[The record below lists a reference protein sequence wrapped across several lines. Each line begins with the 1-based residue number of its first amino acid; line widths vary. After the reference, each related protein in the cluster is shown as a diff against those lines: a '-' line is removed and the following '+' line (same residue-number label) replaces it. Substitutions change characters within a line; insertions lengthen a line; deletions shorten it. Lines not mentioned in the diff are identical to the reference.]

1 VHCSLRYRLSE
12 YVARAISTYLTSETG
27 VTVIFES
34 AIVPKWKDSRI
45 SFKNVYVSRRPQ
57 PVDSAVPKRTPVG
70 HKAAVAYDVSSH
82 PAYHYSMEDE
92 EEVPQSHADDDLN
105 YSIFDLSIDSIDVT
119 LSLKRWLDG
128 KGLVEDAVVKGVRGV
143 LGTSQVSG
151 SVNLNSLITIFQDRR
166 SVFWDPEN
174 PLDPAAFRHV
184 ARPSEFELHSL
195 QLEDVLVTVYQPGD
209 FRPYT
214 ASIFRADLRTLRKQW
229 LFYDFLHAEN
239 VVGQF
244 DNCLFS
250 LHKPQS
256 IGRTTEQ
263 DIQDGKWSRMV
274 SGLGLSPSIGLPVL
288 ICARSLG
295 YALMA

>member
-1 VHCSLRYRLSE
+1 MYSLSE
-12 YVARAISTYLTSETG
+12 YVAKAISNYLTGETG

-45 SFKNVYVSRRPQ
+45 SFKNVYVSRRPLAANSTQ
-57 PVDSAVPKRTPVG
+57 EKVNDLG
-70 HKAAVAYDVSSH
+70 YKAAVAYDVSNH
-82 PAYHYSMEDE
+82 PAYNYNVEEDE
-92 EEVPQSHADDDLN
+92 EVAQNHADDDVN
-105 YSIFDLSIDSIDVT
+105 YSMFDLNIDSIDVT
-119 LSLKRWLDG
+119 LSLKHWLDG

-143 LGTSQVSG
+143 LGELLVSRTFTRINHDNI
-151 SVNLNSLITIFQDRR
+151 SDRR

-174 PLDPAAFRHV
+174 PLDPAAFRGV
-184 ARPSEFELHSL
+184 ARPGDFEFHSL
-195 QLEDVLVTVYQPGD
+195 QLEDVLVTVYQPGN

-214 ASIFRADLRTLRKQW
+214 ASIFRADIRTLRKQW
-229 LFYDFLHAEN
+229 LFYDFLRAEN

-274 SGLGLSPSIGLPVL
+274 SMQNLGIDDGPEVFS
-288 ICARSLG
+288 
-295 YALMA
+295 

>member
-1 VHCSLRYRLSE
+1 MHSLSE
-12 YVARAISTYLTSETG
+12 YVAKAISNYLTGETG

-45 SFKNVYVSRRPQ
+45 SFKNVYVSRRPLAAN
-57 PVDSAVPKRTPVG
+57 SAQKKGSTLG
-70 HKAAVAYDVSSH
+70 HKAAVAYDVSNH
-82 PAYHYSMEDE
+82 PAYNYTVEEDE
-92 EEVPQSHADDDLN
+92 EVAQSHADDDIN
-105 YSIFDLSIDSIDVT
+105 YSMFDLNIDSIDVT

-143 LGTSQVSG
+143 LGELLVSRNTRIDHDNI
-151 SVNLNSLITIFQDRR
+151 SDRR

-174 PLDPAAFRHV
+174 PLDPAAFRGV
-184 ARPSEFELHSL
+184 ARPGDFEFHSL
-195 QLEDVLVTVYQPGD
+195 QLEDVLVTVYQPGN

-214 ASIFRADLRTLRKQW
+214 ASIFRADIRTLRKQW
-229 LFYDFLHAEN
+229 LFYDFLRAEN

-263 DIQDGKWSRMV
+263 DVQDGKWSRMV
-274 SGLGLSPSIGLPVL
+274 SMQLLDVDDGPEVFPRPGFASMG
-288 ICARSLG
+288 
-295 YALMA
+295 